1 MPVLRGGDAHPISIH
16 APRMGSDPPML
27 DRRAAGPL
35 DFNPRSP
42 DGERRSTAWTCPPP
56 VRFQSTLPGWGATDA
71 ADVADGG
78 FQISIHA
85 PRMGSDRPRLRM
97 CCTFIDF
104 NPRSP
109 DGERQPQHERAPPFL
124 EISIHAPRMGSDT
137 EGKASETDGKVFQST
152 LPGWGATCPSIGRCP
167 TCSISIHAPRMG
179 SDHPRPV
186 HVEAQTQISI
196 HAPRMG
202 SDAHALLVEFEHAI
216 SIHAPRMG
224 SDRRP
229 RQAHHRKLISIHAPR
244 MGSDLL

>member
-152 LPGWGATCPSIGRCP
+152 LPGWGAT
-167 TCSISIHAPRMG
+167 IHALCMWK
-179 SDHPRPV
+179 
-186 HVEAQTQISI
+186 
-196 HAPRMG
+196 
-202 SDAHALLVEFEHAI
+202 
-216 SIHAPRMG
+216 
-224 SDRRP
+224 
-229 RQAHHRKLISIHAPR
+229 RKPKFQSTLPGWGATLMLCSLSSSMLFQSTLPGWGATA
-244 MGSDLL
+244 GQGKLTTEN